1 MEWRGPENEEDELY
15 YHSNKVEDNSQLL
28 LHSEESKVVFHFGII
43 YKGPRVCESMAFANA
58 KCLHGSRGPQMF
70 CLQNPS
76 LVMSGKERKEQRG
89 TCLTSRSLTRAHA
102 GA

>member
-58 KCLHGSRGPQMF
+58 KCLAQGVPRCFVFKILHW
-70 CLQNPS
+70 L
-76 LVMSGKERKEQRG
+76 
-89 TCLTSRSLTRAHA
+89 
-102 GA
+102 